1 MHRMPFPVS
10 VQSDGIVTN
19 FNSQKSATTLSLMQQ
34 NAAIVANAVYEQNQ
48 QQVNDIF
55 LRTVARGHANFSPGQ
70 LATLESIADQCYI
83 CGGDG
88 VFLARSMY
96 ALVEPARVYNDGV
109 LCGGQLIKQEPMEV
123 ETGKITFKI
132 TPNPANDWIL
142 VETNASEPF
151 EGEIQLLDITGKIMR
166 NEAVVLG
173 DGLQHLLDLTTLQS
187 GYYICQIIQNGKA
200 VATEKVVI
208 SK

>member
-88 VFLARSMY
+88 VFLARSLY
-96 ALVEPARVYNDGV
+96 ALADPNKLYNDDL
-109 LCGGQLIKQEPMEV
+109 LCGGQLIKQEPSKTELS
-123 ETGKITFKI
+123 EIQFKL
-132 TPNPANDWIL
+132 TPNPANDWAL
-142 VETNASEPF
+142 LETYNTEKF
-151 EGEIQLLDITGKIMR
+151 EGEVQLLDISGKLILTQP
-166 NEAVVLG
+166 VLLDKG
-173 DGLQHLLDLTTLQS
+173 MQHVLDLTNIQS
-187 GYYICQIIQNGKA
+187 GYYAVRIFREGKV
-200 VATEKVVI
+200 VATEKLVI